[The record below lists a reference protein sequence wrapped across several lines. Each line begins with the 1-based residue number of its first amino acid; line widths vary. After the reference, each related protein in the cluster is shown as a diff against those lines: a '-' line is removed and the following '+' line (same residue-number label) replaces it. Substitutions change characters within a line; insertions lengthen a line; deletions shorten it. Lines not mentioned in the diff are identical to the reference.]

1 MEVGVLG
8 QVVGRLG
15 GLGADD
21 EGAARLVQ
29 GGQVRVGEH
38 AGVSHHHQVRGV
50 QAVRVEK
57 LLDHGDDRLGLGV
70 VSFPAPHLEGE
81 SGAVHQHPD
90 RHLGV
95 DAALLGES
103 DPPEVVLLLGLEV
116 QGGHVVHQEAQVPVG
131 GDTGVEGRLDAGAP
145 VPPHAAG
152 QGPEQGAHRHR
163 VQADLVQDP
172 GDLLLAGGLHQAG
185 RHHLPEALVAVHG
198 LVQAQS
204 GPGVL
209 EHPDEQRA
217 ARGAHQ
223 RATGDG
229 RSRGADQ
236 CVQVQAGLARLG
248 DPPRLRH
255 EDSQLRVVVGGANV
269 LEGPLAVV
277 LGHHLDRRGSRRSRV
292 GADRGTHRPDPT
304 SSRLGAHH
312 PHHTRTIPPK
322 SRPRDAHPTK
332 VS

>member
-50 QAVRVEK
+50 QAVGGQEA
-57 LLDHGDDRLGLGV
+57 LDHRHDGLGLGV
-70 VSFPAPHLEGE
+70 VAFPAADLEGE
-81 SGAVHQHPD
+81 AGTVHEHPD
-90 RHLGV
+90 RDLGV
-95 DAALLGES
+95 HAALLGES
-103 DPPEVVLLLGLEV
+103 DPPEVVFLLRLEV

-152 QGPEQGAHRHR
+152 QGPEQGAHGQRLD
-163 VQADLVQDP
+163 ADLVQDP

-185 RHHLPEALVAVHG
+185 RHHLPEALVP
-198 LVQAQS
+198 LDRPVQAQS

-236 CVQVQAGLARLG
+236 CVQVEAGLARLG
-248 DPPRLRH
+248 DLAGLVHQDGELGLAVSRPDVL
-255 EDSQLRVVVGGANV
+255 DGAPTPV
-269 LEGPLAVV
+269 LEHDLDGPRPR
-277 LGHHLDRRGSRRSRV
+277 GRGIGIDRRHHRAILRR
-292 GADRGTHRPDPT
+292 A
-304 SSRLGAHH
+304 RLVPEP
-312 PHHTRTIPPK
+312 PHQT
-322 SRPRDAHPTK
+322 A
-332 VS
+332 